1 MDPVIKTT
9 AFRHLRKFPICG
21 RCGKARRRA
30 TNARTLRPTPRPA
43 RRFVPDALGVGTL
56 WTSFVV
62 APTYWQEHPLVCHLG
77 VTPKGEATL
86 AKIVAASHDVRVPG
100 YCLGM
105 GSAFDIFHR
114 LAMLAIAYVVIA
126 ALVVVDSSS
135 ED

>member
-1 MDPVIKTT
+1 MPSALEHSGHHSSWRQPTGTT
-9 AFRHLRKFPICG
+9 TRWFVTSELR
-21 RCGKARRRA
+21 R
-30 TNARTLRPTPRPA
+30 
-43 RRFVPDALGVGTL
+43 
-56 WTSFVV
+56 
-62 APTYWQEHPLVCHLG
+62 
-77 VTPKGEATL
+77 EATPPL

-114 LAMLAIAYVVIA
+114 LAMLAIAYVVTA